1 MNKQASIHKAVPKI
15 ELSEARILEVA
26 EETLRR
32 FGPDKT
38 TVVDV
43 ARALGVS
50 HGSVYRHFASK
61 ADLRAAVVRRWLDA
75 SLSPL
80 AAIAEEEGPALVKL
94 RRWLDRLVAIKRE
107 RAVADPELFAAYY
120 TLAQEAAE
128 VVREHMAELRRQ
140 VGGILAEGALRGEVV
155 ITTDPE
161 QTAQAILD
169 ATVKFQNPA
178 HAASWTDPNV
188 DNAYENVWQL
198 IEGGLRV
205 RVN

>member
-80 AAIAEEEGPALVKL
+80 AAIAEEEASALVKL
-94 RRWLDRLVAIKRE
+94 RHWIDRLVAIKRE
-107 RAVADPELFAAYY
+107 RAIADPELFAAYY
-120 TLAQEAAE
+120 TLALEAAE